1 MGFNSGFKE
10 LKHEETINLLRKLR
24 KIYVRNK
31 RLKIKEKLHYVIG
44 CLQSTHNL
52 DCDILGSD
60 AAYFDSDLPTF
71 LWKELP

>member
-1 MGFNSGFKE
+1 MM
-10 LKHEETINLLRKLR
+10 KL
-24 KIYVRNK
+24 IDAFRNFGK